1 MLHLR
6 ERLAAHAAGHAE
18 GERDALECVELADA
32 LIHMLTPERKPALK
46 LVWPTDYRV
55 YTQRFGERPEYYE
68 RFGLP
73 GHEGVDIRAPS
84 GSNVYACADGVVT
97 MAGWH
102 PTVKNHAYGV
112 QVRIGHDMAEGA
124 FETMYAHLLEGS
136 LRVKVGDKAK
146 AGQLIGLADRT
157 GNASAA
163 HLHLSLRKVG
173 LTNAYKGMVDPESF
187 FIEGPGR

>member
-1 MLHLR
+1 MNQDELYQALLHLR

-73 GHEGVDIRAPS
+73 
-84 GSNVYACADGVVT
+84 
-97 MAGWH
+97 
-102 PTVKNHAYGV
+102 
-112 QVRIGHDMAEGA
+112 
-124 FETMYAHLLEGS
+124 
-136 LRVKVGDKAK
+136 
-146 AGQLIGLADRT
+146 
-157 GNASAA
+157 
-163 HLHLSLRKVG
+163 
-173 LTNAYKGMVDPESF
+173 NAYKGMVDPESF